1 MKYILSNAEQLIMD
15 YLWERD
21 CVVKTREIF
30 DYINEKQGKNWK
42 RQTLNTLLIR
52 LTEKDVII
60 RDNRGFV
67 SAKYSKEKLSFL
79 KSRKLIEEYYNDD
92 LKKFLIAYLGK
103 ENEIDIDNFLNS
115 ISI

>member
-1 MKYILSNAEQLIMD
+1 M
-15 YLWERD
+15 
-21 CVVKTREIF
+21 
-30 DYINEKQGKNWK
+30 
-42 RQTLNTLLIR
+42 IR
-52 LTEKDVII
+52 LSEEDVIL

-92 LKKFLIAYLGK
+92 LKKILIAYLGEK
-103 ENEIDIDNFLNS
+103 NEIEINNFLNS